1 MIIPASRAEQVEFYA
16 QVLQD
21 CLSSRDSR
29 LEAYA
34 LNRRYYLFGTND
46 EGMVSPWN
54 KIYSHIDLVTS
65 MLYASEGTRFVT
77 DLESGAPEHDYKRT
91 HAFTRRVEEDW
102 HDSNSDAI
110 CEQAVRW
117 SLVYDSMFVKF
128 KRWRNGEMHPY
139 LVDPGSFGVYRED
152 VPMLDRQEAFVH
164 VYYMTASDMRRQF
177 SLHPDL
183 TRIMRDASPIGI
195 RKDIATEMPAI
206 LDRIVAANQY
216 PLSSPTMIGEAN
228 ISLTGAG
235 FNDYKAKVSAPLV
248 EMKELWVWDDQLED
262 WRTVTIEGDQNLIY
276 DRQNIFMPRGKAN
289 PFPPEHGF
297 VQFCPNPQ
305 YDYFWGI
312 SEVSRLIRLQEK
324 RNERMNDIQILLKKM
339 VYPPVGISGTG
350 ALEDKIEAL
359 MDPKGI
365 VSLGDP
371 STKVERFE
379 VQIPRDVYEDIKQ
392 LDAMF
397 DEMSGLTNVTQ
408 GRGEAGV
415 RSAGHANKLAN
426 LGSTRPK
433 KRALVIEDNLE
444 KAANITA
451 KHIVLDE
458 DEHLEDDDKLP
469 FLASQMTPKFRM
481 KIDAHSNSPIFA
493 ENQKEDAQVLLK
505 AKSITRK
512 RFVQMMAPPMQEQI
526 VRDLESEIIPEEKQA
541 AQMKQELEMAKVQ
554 HQNPQAKGQVV
565 PMQGAR

>member
-1 MIIPASRAEQVEFYA
+1 MKIPSLLAERIDFYSE
-16 QVLQD
+16 VIKD
-21 CLSSRDSR
+21 CLSSRDRR

-34 LNRRYYLFGTND
+34 LNRRYYLFGSND

-65 MLYASEGTRFVT
+65 MLYASDSTRFVT
-77 DLESGAPEHDYKRT
+77 HLESGAPKGDYKKT
-91 HAFTRRVEEDW
+91 HSFTKRVEEAW
-102 HDSNSDAI
+102 HDANTDYI

-128 KRWRNGEMHPY
+128 IRKNSELHPF
-139 LVDPGSFGVYRED
+139 LVDPGSMGVYRED

-164 VYYMTASDMRRQF
+164 VYYATLSDLRRRI
-177 SLHPDL
+177 SLHPNRD
-183 TRIMRDASPIGI
+183 RIIRDASPIGI

-228 ISLTGAG
+228 ISLSGAG
-235 FNDYKAKVSAPLV
+235 FNDYKASISVPMV
-248 EMKELWVWDDQLED
+248 EMKELWVWDDLTED
-262 WRTVTIEGDQNLIY
+262 WQTVTIEGDANIIY
-276 DRQNIFMPRGKAN
+276 DQINIFMKRTKE
-289 PFPPEHGF
+289 FSPEHGF
-297 VQFCPNPQ
+297 VQFCPSPQ

-324 RNERMNDIQILLKKM
+324 RNERMNDIQIQLKKM

-408 GRGEAGV
+408 GRGEPGV
-415 RSAGHANKLAN
+415 RSAGHAGKLAS

-433 KRALVIEDNLE
+433 KRALVIEDSLE
-444 KAANITA
+444 KAATITGR
-451 KHIVLDE
+451 HIFVD
-458 DEHLEDDDKLP
+458 DDDKLEDDDGHP
-469 FLASQMTPKFRM
+469 YIAAQMTPKFRIG
-481 KIDAHSNSPIFA
+481 IDAHSNSPVFA
-493 ENQKEDAQVLLK
+493 ENSKEDAQVLLK
-505 AKSITRK
+505 AKALTRK
-512 RFVQMMAPPMQEQI
+512 RFIEMIAPPMVDEI
-526 VRDLESEIIPEEKQA
+526 IRDLETEIIPEEKA
-541 AQMKQELEMAKVQ
+541 AAEQKQQVEMAKFQ
-554 HQNPQAKGQVV
+554 QQNPNQPKGQIV
-565 PMQGAR
+565 PMKGG